1 MNRLHAVVRKCGLP
15 AMAATLLM
23 ALSGT
28 FQPINAQINE
38 WLDQAGDRHFENSL
52 EQVPEAQRA
61 QARAVVSA
69 AITGSASRPT
79 DESVPTDTQANNNVN
94 AADDA
99 FADGWDAGFRA
110 GWETGYRVGADEAPE
125 CPAQPVVLQ
134 SQSPVVVNV
143 PPPEPFDPSGAYY
156 QPPYYGSVGIP
167 FDDGS
172 SRGFNNRTRMQ
183 ELRALERGW

>member
-1 MNRLHAVVRKCGLP
+1 MLRPVRLARCMHRIARCIPRRRSFMNRLHAVVRKCGLP

-28 FQPINAQINE
+28 FQPINAQIYE

-79 DESVPTDTQANNNVN
+79 DESVP
-94 AADDA
+94 
-99 FADGWDAGFRA
+99 
-110 GWETGYRVGADEAPE
+110 
-125 CPAQPVVLQ
+125 
-134 SQSPVVVNV
+134 
-143 PPPEPFDPSGAYY
+143 
-156 QPPYYGSVGIP
+156 
-167 FDDGS
+167 
-172 SRGFNNRTRMQ
+172 
-183 ELRALERGW
+183 